1 MAVSILFFFLA
12 AAAIMGALGA
22 ILSRNPV
29 TSALWL
35 ISNLLAI
42 AALYLTLNAAFIA
55 AVQVLVYAGAIMILF
70 VFVIML
76 LNLAVRPGLREIS
89 FNQGAAYLLVVV
101 VLAQLVYIIA
111 SSFEGGFESAT
122 LADAVET
129 GSASFLAKE
138 LFTRYVIP
146 FEMIGVLLL
155 AATIGAVVLARR
167 ADLIPEEISENA
179 D

>member
-1 MAVSILFFFLA
+1 MAVSILFFILA
-12 AAAIMGALGA
+12 AAAITGALGT
-22 ILSRNPV
+22 ILARNPV

-76 LNLAVRPGLREIS
+76 LNLAARPGFREIS
-89 FNQGAAYLLVVV
+89 VGQGAAYLLVVV

-111 SSFEGGFESAT
+111 SSYDGGFVSAT
-122 LADAVET
+122 LDDAVET

-138 LFTRYVIP
+138 LFTRYVVP
-146 FEMIGVLLL
+146 FEMIGILLL

-167 ADLIPEEISENA
+167 AELLPDETRRDAN
-179 D
+179 